1 MEVSECT
8 TCTGIEM
15 GNYYLIY
22 LSRLAAC
29 LLMVSCHSQPGYFP
43 VI

>member
-22 LSRLAAC
+22 LSRFC